1 MELKLTYD
9 GLLLGASRTNTRAQ
23 HKHDIRRQFHPQL
36 RRFWE
41 THAILRRASAR
52 MFLPGKWQLTNS
64 LEDPGPLLWEGLA
77 EKYERMGYNFVPL
90 ARQEAM
96 VICSVRILFLRIDPP
111 GSLIS
116 SGDIDNRLKT
126 LFDALRMPKDKDE
139 VGGNAPSVD
148 EKPFYVLLEDDRLI
162 THLSIETDTLL
173 QRVGDSWDDNH
184 VRLVISVRLK
194 SAYGM
199 LLYD

>member
-1 MELKLTYD
+1 M
-9 GLLLGASRTNTRAQ
+9 A
-23 HKHDIRRQFHPQL
+23 L
-36 RRFWE
+36 RRISISQV
-41 THAILRRASAR
+41 A
-52 MFLPGKWQLTNS
+52 QLSNS

-96 VICSVRILFLRIDPP
+96 VICSPP

-184 VRLVISVRLK
+184 VRLVISVSLK